1 MILYI
6 CLHTYIR
13 IYTHICVFLYM
24 HTYDPVYPFRSGF
37 LVSNGKHQ
45 HFTVSTRY
53 MNVSDTDIHTPD
65 KQLDPLF
72 PLAPPHPPTPTSD

>member
-1 MILYI
+1 MILFT
-6 CLHTYIR
+6 LSGQVSWFLMENTIR
-13 IYTHICVFLYM
+13 
-24 HTYDPVYPFRSGF
+24 
-37 LVSNGKHQ
+37 

-72 PLAPPHPPTPTSD
+72 PLAPPPHPPTPTSD